1 MLNLNN
7 FIKKTFSYFFFRGYG
22 PRNYPKKFK
31 YILNFCLSD
40 LEIIQKK
47 IKKNNYS
54 CNLNVDLASKT
65 IKRNSRSFWKK
76 NSLTD
81 NEDIGYMH
89 RWSWA
94 INLIYSKKNKSKK
107 QNKKI
112 Y

>member
-7 FIKKTFSYFFFRGYG
+7 FIKKTFSYFFFEDI
-22 PRNYPKKFK
+22 NKKLSKTIQIYPQ
-31 YILNFCLSD
+31 FCLSD
-40 LEIIQKK
+40 LEIIQK
-47 IKKNNYS
+47 IKNNYS

-89 RWSWA
+89 RWSGP
-94 INLIYSKKNKSKK
+94 
-107 QNKKI
+107 
-112 Y
+112 